1 MTRWNRDFRTA
12 ARGARA
18 GAVLLLV
25 LAVLVLVMAMSMTWI
40 STSVTVLREFT
51 AQRNTRLQVELLQ
64 SGEQIARAWIKRHA
78 ATAVSPENGGGWT
91 VADDLMA
98 FDDGRVRIQ
107 VTIFDGWSALP
118 LPLIHVQGA
127 LRRELPPTLGSMP
140 ITPVP
145 ALNEEQLLRAND
157 SIERFSLPLGIRR
170 FPEAGW
176 HAGDPLPWR
185 SVNERQLSAEPRPSP
200 SAPAD
205 VIALVI
211 NPHSDGRINLNTA
224 PFPLIRRVC
233 QLRGVG
239 LPENLRENRRRGIR
253 TMAPST
259 LSDGNPYLPR
269 LVDFTLVWNCLI
281 TVKAHDRSRS
291 WWVVL
296 GGNPDSLRVLQRHD
310 ADQ

>member
-1 MTRWNRDFRTA
+1 MTRSNHNFRTA
-12 ARGARA
+12 HRGAQS

-25 LAVLVLVMAMSMTWI
+25 LAVLVIVMALSMTWI
-40 STSVTVLREFT
+40 STSVTVHREFI
-51 AQRNTRLQVELLQ
+51 AQRSTRLQVELLQ

-91 VADDLMA
+91 VADDLMS
-98 FDDGRVRIQ
+98 FDDDRVRIQ

-127 LRRELPPTLGSMP
+127 LRRELPPTLSYML
-140 ITPVP
+140 ITPTP

-157 SIERFSLPLGIRR
+157 SIEHFSLPLGVRR
-170 FPEAGW
+170 FPDAGW
-176 HAGDPLPWR
+176 HAGDPVQWC
-185 SVNERQLSAEPRPSP
+185 SVNEKSLSSEPRPPAST
-200 SAPAD
+200 PAD

-239 LPENLRENRRRGIR
+239 LPEHLLKNRRHGIH
-253 TMAPST
+253 TTAPSA
-259 LSDGNPYLPR
+259 LSDGNPDLPR

-281 TVKAHDRSRS
+281 TVKAHNQAQS

-296 GGNPDSLRVLQRHD
+296 GGNPDNLRILQRHD